1 MHTIIIRRPGRA
13 RARSLL
19 SALAGA
25 VSSAFGWLLEWQARA
40 SERAHLS
47 ELSDHVLKDIGL
59 TREQLLY
66 GSKSRQCMTC

>member
-1 MHTIIIRRPGRA
+1 MHTIVIRRPGRA
-13 RARSLL
+13 PVRSLF

-25 VSSAFGWLLEWQARA
+25 VSSAFDRLLEWQARA

-59 TREQLLY
+59 TREQLRY
-66 GSKSRQCMTC
+66 GARTRQCMSC